1 MTIHNQNNILVLSCL
16 GGNGHE
22 AARKA
27 IEQEFGARYRFTV
40 YYPFKDFQISR
51 IVDSETFYNG
61 MVQKGFNRAIN
72 YLAVAAPYLLTTC
85 PGKRIVKQIETLID
99 DLQPACV
106 ISLAPIINRF
116 AIEVCAKH
124 KIPYCLITLDADLT
138 NWVIGLKNIKP
149 LLKNTVITIGADIP
163 QTRGMLERQQL
174 HPKEIQ
180 TIGFPIRKEFSQT
193 RGKRED
199 LCHSLGL
206 DPDRAVIML
215 MWGGA
220 GSDRMYQIMKKLGPQ
235 HFGVQFVVITGTNHN
250 LAESIQ
256 TLPMHPSN
264 SIRVLGF
271 THQVADYMEVSN
283 ILITKPGPGTISE
296 ATAVHQRTGRPYVFL
311 DGNASCFFWEKP
323 NIEIV
328 KRNKIGEA
336 FANEEELIAKVAHR
350 LLHST
355 RSSHLDRICKNEFSA
370 RIVSIVDELVR
381 TSTQARIKEAY
392 HQQFLKLFPDALQA
406 AFSNLDFSDLSQI
419 AIEGTYSDPH
429 SEKRAVTFDRAFH
442 GFKGIN
448 NQIIGLAFR
457 VNALGKQKLIYLY
470 KIPNS
475 RHWNVFMRT
484 PECLTQAVFYTPKMI
499 SWMSYFLNYP
509 EFQTTF
515 FKNLLNGKNP
525 QLQLSSPPEIW
536 TCNMKKRSSQPELSE
551 DIKEPFSQRTSTS
564 LFSTDES
571 EIALE
576 EPANPPAQQIRSYWQ
591 TLPAQAISQ
600 VVNILSWPWRKS
612 TGHTA

>member
-16 GGNGHE
+16 GGHGHE

-27 IEQEFGARYRFTV
+27 IEQEFGAKYRFTV
-40 YYPFKDFQISR
+40 YYPFKDFKISR
-51 IVDSETFYNG
+51 LVDSETFYNG
-61 MVQKGFNRAIN
+61 MVKKGFNRAIN
-72 YLAVAAPYLLTTC
+72 CLAVASPHLLTAC
-85 PGKRIVKQIETLID
+85 PGKRIAKQIETLID

-106 ISLAPIINRF
+106 ISLAPIINRL

-124 KIPYCLITLDADLT
+124 KVPYCLITLDADLT
-138 NWVIGLKNIKP
+138 NWVIGLKNIQP

-220 GSDRMYQIMKKLGPQ
+220 GSDRMYQIMKKLGAQ
-235 HFGVQFVVITGTNHN
+235 HLGVQFVVITGTNHN

-256 TLPMHPSN
+256 TLPLHPSN

-271 THQVADYMEVSN
+271 TNQVADYMEVSN

-323 NIEIV
+323 NIEIA

-336 FANEEELIAKVAHR
+336 FTNEEELIAKVAHR
-350 LLHST
+350 LLHSAP
-355 RSSHLDRICKNEFSA
+355 SSHLDSLCKNEFSA
-370 RIVSIVDELVR
+370 RIVSIVDELVQ
-381 TSTQARIKEAY
+381 TSTQARVKEAY
-392 HQQFLKLFPDALQA
+392 HQQFLTRFPDDLQA
-406 AFSNLDFSDLSQI
+406 VFSHLDFSDLSQI
-419 AIEGTYSDPH
+419 VIGGKYSDPH
-429 SEKRAVTFDRAFH
+429 SEKRAVPFDRTFRDCN
-442 GFKGIN
+442 GIN
-448 NQIIGLAFR
+448 DQITGLAFR
-457 VNALGKQKLIYLY
+457 VNALGKQKNLIYLY
-470 KIPNS
+470 KIPHL
-475 RHWNVFMRT
+475 RHWNVFMQT
-484 PECLTQAVFYTPKMI
+484 PTFLTETVFYTPKMI
-499 SWMSYFLNYP
+499 HWISYFLNYP
-509 EFQTTF
+509 EFQATF
-515 FKNLLNGKNP
+515 FKNLLNGRHP

-536 TCNMKKRSSQPELSE
+536 TCVKKRSSQ
-551 DIKEPFSQRTSTS
+551 
-564 LFSTDES
+564 
-571 EIALE
+571 E
-576 EPANPPAQQIRSYWQ
+576 EPTNPPVVSLDLFTQQTRSYWQ
-591 TLPAQAISQ
+591 TLPSQALSQ

-612 TGHTA
+612 KGHTA